1 VCQNLAW
8 DWLSSFFIHLSSFH
22 HMALGAML
30 PLRTVSSSINYLM
43 ISCLLVQ
50 FSLQYFSYS
59 VILITHMLMFLPSP
73 AHWLGKYLLNTNQRR
88 FWYENRLPKV
98 KHYVYAVYRMTMKMQ
113 NRIVMNLV
121 GSQYWNWKWSVSD
134 LVIHTLPAIDL
145 IHQCGIVVIIIC
157 RASGQSS
164 IWWSSSWVH
173 KETQDR
179 CTCHCESQ
187 HYERALFS
195 RFSRPDAN
203 VAAHH
208 FTQMGPKVLQTVS

>member
-8 DWLSSFFIHLSSFH
+8 DWLSSFFIHFSSFH
-22 HMALGAML
+22 HMALAAML
-30 PLRTVSSSINYLM
+30 PSRTVSSSIIYLM

-50 FSLQYFSYS
+50 FCLQYFSFI

-73 AHWLGKYLLNTNQRR
+73 AHWVGQYLLSTNQRR

-98 KHYVYAVYRMTMKMQ
+98 KHYVCALYRMTMKMQ
-113 NRIVMNLV
+113 NRIVMNPV
-121 GSQYWNWKWSVSD
+121 GTQYSNWKWSVSD
-134 LVIHTLPAIDL
+134 LVIHTLPAIDWYICVGL
-145 IHQCGIVVIIIC
+145 LCIIC

-173 KETQDR
+173 KETQGR

-187 HYERALFS
+187 HYERALSS

-203 VAAHH
+203 AAAHH